1 MPIKNNENGFTV
13 IEVIIAILI
22 LTVGILPLLSA
33 ISYAALREREA
44 EQRNTARQLT
54 NAALESIFAVRDL
67 QQVGGAAAGPAT
79 ALDTWETAVAN
90 TTPATPLGVFLSGY
104 NPIREDSGR
113 DGIEGTADDACNSVS
128 CVVGA
133 YTNSSQIIKGYE
145 REIIIT
151 NIFEGAST
159 VSNRRRVVVNVRYF
173 AGQIQRIET
182 VSTILSKT
190 LDN

>member
-22 LTVGILPLLSA
+22 MTIGILSLLSA
-33 ISYAALREREA
+33 ISYAAMRGREA

-54 NAALESIFAVRDL
+54 NAALESIFATRDL
-67 QQVGGAAAGPAT
+67 QQVGGAAGPAT
-79 ALDTWETAVAN
+79 ALDNWETAVAN
-90 TTPATPLGVFLSGY
+90 TTPATPLGIFLPGY

-113 DGIEGTADDACNSVS
+113 DGIEGTADDACQSVS

-133 YTNSSQIIKGYE
+133 YTNSSPIIKGYE

-151 NIFEGAST
+151 NIFETNST
-159 VSNRRRVVVNVRYF
+159 VSNRRNVVINVRYS
-173 AGQIQRIET
+173 AGQVQRIET
-182 VSTILSKT
+182 VSTIISKT

>member
-22 LTVGILPLLSA
+22 MTIGILSLLSA
-33 ISYAALREREA
+33 ISYAAMRGREA

-54 NAALESIFAVRDL
+54 NAALESIFATRDL
-67 QQVGGAAAGPAT
+67 QQVGGSAGPAT
-79 ALDTWETAVAN
+79 ALDNWNTAVAN
-90 TTPATPLGVFLSGY
+90 TTPATPLGIFLPGY

-113 DGIEGTADDACNSVS
+113 DGIEGTADDACQSAS
-128 CVVGA
+128 CVVGT
-133 YTNSSQIIKGYE
+133 YTNSSPIIKDYE

-151 NIFEGAST
+151 SIFEPNST
-159 VSNRRRVVVNVRYF
+159 VSNRRNVVINVRYF
-173 AGQIQRIET
+173 AGQVQRIET
-182 VSTILSKT
+182 VSTIISKT